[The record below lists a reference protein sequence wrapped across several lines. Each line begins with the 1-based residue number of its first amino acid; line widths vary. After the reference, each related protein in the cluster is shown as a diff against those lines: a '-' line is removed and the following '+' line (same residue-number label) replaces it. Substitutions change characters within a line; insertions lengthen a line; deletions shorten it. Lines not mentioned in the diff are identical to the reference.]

1 MRAKSTENTGARTSG
16 SSLLPRVAS
25 RRGINFRLL
34 RFIVGISALFTVLT
48 TGIQLYVEYQR
59 DLNLQNQ
66 RITAMDMSLSPSLT
80 LGVWVFDTERVMVL
94 MNGILSSPDIYS
106 TEINIINGD
115 AFRVGPEVTNGNL
128 KTRVIELIHADSALL
143 VGILTLHLDQAIHYQ
158 QARDRVLLILATKSL
173 QTFIVSFCIWFLV
186 EFVVTRHLGRISKYL
201 AGLRIG
207 QLDVPLTLD
216 RKSGRY
222 NDELDTVVDAINDM
236 TQMLRND
243 LEQIRQAN
251 IELQSSEK
259 KFRNLYD
266 TMAQGVV
273 YQDGEGNIVSINR
286 AAIKMLGLRSGSSQ
300 SWDSFKFKWHAPV
313 GTGAPI
319 SKSPAMEAL
328 RTGKTV
334 KNALVSIAKPNA
346 PGNQWLIVNS
356 TPQTQP
362 EDNAPSLVYST
373 LTDITA
379 LKHTESELRKLHRA
393 VESSSVMVVITNVGG
408 FIEYINPRFTEITGY
423 SIEEIVDHRMNFLS
437 SGEHPAEFFAELWG
451 AILEGNEWHGEIRS
465 RKKDG
470 SLYWD
475 RTTISQVR
483 DPTGKVT
490 NYVAIKEDI
499 TVEYEL
505 AQRLTHQ
512 ASHDALTG
520 LINRSEFE
528 QRVSRLISTLPTN
541 QNSHAMCFMDLD
553 QFKII
558 NDTCGHF
565 AGDEL
570 LRQVAKLLQ
579 NIVRK
584 RDTLARLGG
593 DEFGVLMEHCELN
606 QATRVAEEI
615 LQAIKEYQF
624 FWEGDAFRIGVSI
637 GLVAVT
643 ESTGN
648 YIELFKQA
656 DSACYLAK
664 DQGRNRI
671 HVYQPEDIELA
682 ARQGEMQWVGRINQA
697 LDEDRFCFFA
707 QPIIS
712 VKNNERRYFELL
724 LRMRDE
730 QGSVIPPGSFLSA
743 AERYDII
750 EKVDVW
756 VFNHACAL
764 LAKHP
769 EFVSAIDFVS
779 INISGPSLSN
789 ENFLATIQRDL
800 KESGISPRKICMEI
814 TETNAISNLKAATS
828 FMSTMKKAGCRFALD
843 DFGSGLSS
851 FGYLKNLSV
860 DYLKIDGMFVRDIA
874 VDPIDRAM
882 VKSINEIAH
891 VMGIETIAEF
901 VEDREIMDVLREI
914 GVDYGQG
921 YYLGEP
927 NLLDELLELPLS
939 KVSLT

>member
-1 MRAKSTENTGARTSG
+1 A
-16 SSLLPRVAS
+16 
-25 RRGINFRLL
+25 
-34 RFIVGISALFTVLT
+34 AL
-48 TGIQLYVEYQR
+48 
-59 DLNLQNQ
+59 
-66 RITAMDMSLSPSLT
+66 
-80 LGVWVFDTERVMVL
+80 
-94 MNGILSSPDIYS
+94 
-106 TEINIINGD
+106 
-115 AFRVGPEVTNGNL
+115 
-128 KTRVIELIHADSALL
+128 
-143 VGILTLHLDQAIHYQ
+143 
-158 QARDRVLLILATKSL
+158 
-173 QTFIVSFCIWFLV
+173 
-186 EFVVTRHLGRISKYL
+186 RIS
-201 AGLRIG
+201 
-207 QLDVPLTLD
+207 QLDTPLTLD
-216 RKSGRY
+216 RNDSQNG
-222 NDELDTVVDAINDM
+222 DELDTVVGAVNDM
-236 TQMLRND
+236 TGMLKSD
-243 LEQIRQAN
+243 LEQINQTSL
-251 IELQSSEK
+251 ELKSSEK
-259 KFRNLYD
+259 RFRNLFD

-273 YQDGEGNIVSINR
+273 YQDEEGNIVSVNR
-286 AAIKMLGLRSGSSQ
+286 AAMKMLELDQSNEQ
-300 SWDSFKFKWHAPV
+300 SWASLDFKWHNSV
-313 GTGAPI
+313 EGTVT
-319 SKSPAMEAL
+319 PANMDPATEVL
-328 RTGKTV
+328 RTGKPI
-334 KNALVSIAKPNA
+334 KNALVSMSKS
-346 PGNQWLIVNS
+346 GKRDQWLIINS
-356 TPQTQP
+356 IPQTLP
-362 EDNAPSLVYST
+362 EEAAPNLVCSI
-373 LTDITA
+373 LTDVSE

-423 SIEEIVDHRMNFLS
+423 SIEEVVDHRMSFLS
-437 SGEHPAEFFAELWG
+437 SGEHPVEFFAELWG
-451 AILEGNEWHGEIRS
+451 TILDGKEWQGEIHN

-475 RTTISQVR
+475 RTTISLVR
-483 DPTGKVT
+483 DSTGKVT
-490 NYVAIKEDI
+490 NFVAIKEDI
-499 TVEYEL
+499 TVEHEL

-528 QRVSRLISTLPTN
+528 QRVSHLISTLPTN
-541 QNSHAMCFMDLD
+541 QSSHAMCFMDLD

-593 DEFGVLMEHCELN
+593 DEFGVLMEHCELS

-615 LQAIKEYQF
+615 LQAIKDYQF
-624 FWEGDAFRIGVSI
+624 FWEGDAFRIGISI

-664 DQGRNRI
+664 DLGRNRV

-707 QPIIS
+707 QPIVS
-712 VKNNERRYFELL
+712 VNNNQIRHFELL
-724 LRMRDE
+724 IRMRDE
-730 QGSVIPPGSFLSA
+730 QGKIVPPGAFLSA

-750 EKVDVW
+750 EKIDVW
-756 VFNHACAL
+756 VFNHACAI
-764 LAKHP
+764 LAKYP

-800 KESGISPRKICMEI
+800 KESGISPTKICMEI

-828 FMSTMKKAGCRFALD
+828 FMSTMKKAGCHFALD

-882 VKSINEIAH
+882 VRSINEIAH
-891 VMGIETIAEF
+891 VMGVETIAEF

-927 NLLDELLELPLS
+927 KLLDEFLDQPLS
-939 KVSLT
+939 EVSSI